1 MQVKE
6 LTSSAAQCPGDHV
19 SLYDGVDEYSELI
32 GRWCGVG
39 SFPVSII
46 GSSNKLFLE
55 FVSTKHGP
63 LLNTGQLLVA
73 SSRGFNFR
81 WWNDQ
86 NLSSKTSEKQTG
98 LFDFPTGEMC
108 QVSTSA

>member
-1 MQVKE
+1 MRGKSLCYLRLYLVTISPVQVKE
-6 LTSSAAQCPGDHV
+6 LTSSPAQCPGDHV
-19 SLYDGVDEYSELI
+19 ALYDGVDEYSELI

-63 LLNTGQLLVA
+63 LLNTGQL
-73 SSRGFNFR
+73 
-81 WWNDQ
+81 
-86 NLSSKTSEKQTG
+86 
-98 LFDFPTGEMC
+98 C
-108 QVSTSA
+108 YY

>member
-1 MQVKE
+1 MKE

-73 SSRGFNFR
+73 SIVEALTLDGGMTRIIAM
-81 WWNDQ
+81 
-86 NLSSKTSEKQTG
+86 
-98 LFDFPTGEMC
+98 P
-108 QVSTSA
+108 

>member
-1 MQVKE
+1 MKE

-19 SLYDGVDEYSELI
+19 SLYDGMDEYSELI

-63 LLNTGQLLVA
+63 LLNTGQL
-73 SSRGFNFR
+73 S
-81 WWNDQ
+81 Q
-86 NLSSKTSEKQTG
+86 
-98 LFDFPTGEMC
+98 
-108 QVSTSA
+108 SAEGGT

>member
-1 MQVKE
+1 MWRADAVRTCWSARQVSLLSEDVVTITLTVQVKE
-6 LTSSAAQCPGDHV
+6 LTSSPAQCPGDHV
-19 SLYDGVDEYSELI
+19 ALYDGVDEYSELI

-63 LLNTGQLLVA
+63 LLNTGQH
-73 SSRGFNFR
+73 
-81 WWNDQ
+81 
-86 NLSSKTSEKQTG
+86 
-98 LFDFPTGEMC
+98 C
-108 QVSTSA
+108 YY

>member
-86 NLSSKTSEKQTG
+86 NHRHAIGYFSSKTSEKQTG
-98 LFDFPTGEMC
+98 
-108 QVSTSA
+108 